1 MPSRIVGKA
10 TKTLIN
16 YIKNYKKESVGGG
29 GDIEEEIM
37 STLLYM
43 DSVSFFKLQNLFQ
56 D

>member
-1 MPSRIVGKA
+1 MPSGIAGKP

-16 YIKNYKKESVGGG
+16 YIKNYKKERG

-43 DSVSFFKLQNLFQ
+43 NSVSFFKLQNLFQ

>member
-1 MPSRIVGKA
+1 MPSGIVGKP

-16 YIKNYKKESVGGG
+16 YIKTYKNER

-43 DSVSFFKLQNLFQ
+43 NSVSFFKLQNLFQ